1 MLACERPGLLLLA
14 MLFFC
19 APPEF
24 EEAEA
29 ESVAAELVMAE
40 PVGALAELEAFLVPE
55 LAEPLAERNL
65 EFDSVRKSPPS
76 KEQPP
81 SAPD

>member
-1 MLACERPGLLLLA
+1 

-24 EEAEA
+24 VEAEA

-40 PVGALAELEAFLVPE
+40 PVGAVVLAELEAFSAPE
-55 LAEPLAERNL
+55 PAEPLAERNL
-65 EFDSVRKSPPS
+65 EFDSAKKAPPS
-76 KEQPP
+76 KQRPP
-81 SAPD
+81 WAPD